1 MEEIAPLLGST
12 AIKQRLA
19 GVTELLGRLRSSE
32 DAPTSAEPLATLIP
46 HVLPCLRDHNSKI
59 ALSALEILELLV
71 TRVAETTLRS
81 YFKLL
86 WTSVVER
93 LGDNKLPV
101 REKAVNVVVEISGV
115 LDIPMILE
123 KLKACMQHKNWRTRE
138 QSLHAVW
145 RCLERHNLFKE
156 KQDELLDDVLKLLE
170 DSSKDVRNAAVTALE
185 KFYTYIG
192 PSLLSDLE
200 YKKIRSAHMRTLADR
215 FERIPVP
222 GRAREIDPVI
232 SNKVES
238 GYGTSDIPE
247 ANCAVPD
254 EITSIL
260 STYDL
265 QVSSSSSMARY
276 LASVRSRTQNE
287 AKAEDLSGGDELSS
301 PQAPPI
307 ASVSVGVNDNGIS
320 EREIQKQLGMI
331 FDKLQLDN
339 NWSIRVDGLKML
351 QKLAV
356 RCSKAPNSDTALPT
370 LSQGIRSVR
379 ERLCE
384 QVSDL
389 RSSVSREACQTIQTL
404 ANSLRDEFNGHAEI
418 CLGNLLKATYVT
430 IQVISTSADTTIR
443 SMIEST
449 NSGYARVIPKYD
461 SRSLFEMHCS

>member
-1 MEEIAPLLGST
+1 M
-12 AIKQRLA
+12 
-19 GVTELLGRLRSSE
+19 
-32 DAPTSAEPLATLIP
+32 ATLIP

-86 WTSVVER
+86 WVSIVER

-101 REKAVNVVVEISGV
+101 REKAVDVVVEISVV

-123 KLKACMQHKNWRTRE
+123 KLKVCMQHKNWRTRE

-156 KQDELLDDVLKLLE
+156 KKDVLLDDVLKLLE
-170 DSSKDVRNAAVTALE
+170 DSSKDVRDAAVTALE
-185 KFYTYIG
+185 NFYTYIG
-192 PSLLSDLE
+192 PSLLSQGVN
-200 YKKIRSAHMRTLADR
+200 A
-215 FERIPVP
+215 VP
-222 GRAREIDPVI
+222 EPN
-232 SNKVES
+232 S
-238 GYGTSDIPE
+238 
-247 ANCAVPD
+247 AVPD
-254 EITSIL
+254 ELTSIL

-287 AKAEDLSGGDELSS
+287 AKTADPSGGDEQSL
-301 PQAPPI
+301 PRAPSTAP
-307 ASVSVGVNDNGIS
+307 VSVGVNDNGIS
-320 EREIQKQLGMI
+320 ERDIQKQLGVI

-339 NWSIRVDGLKML
+339 NWSVRVDGLKML
-351 QKLAV
+351 QKLAG
-356 RCSKAPNSDTALPT
+356 RCSKAPNSDTALPF

-384 QVSDL
+384 QVIDL
-389 RSSVSREACQTIQTL
+389 RSSVSREACQAIQML
-404 ANSLRDEFNGHAEI
+404 ANTLRDDFNGHAEY

-430 IQVISTSADTTIR
+430 IQVISTAADTTVR

-449 NSGYARVIPKYD
+449 NSGYVRVIPK
-461 SRSLFEMHCS
+461 